1 MVLRHDR
8 LGLAVG
14 CQKVFETNF
23 PSLGPPWRSHPYIE
37 GCSLHQMVHAV
48 SLGRSSS
55 RYRLDCRPAEWL
67 MWYTSPASAARAS
80 ETHFSSPGPPLRSH
94 PCIEGCTQR
103 QGFHAV
109 GLGRS
114 SPRHRPIADSQSGL
128 MVYVTGLCCQSLR
141 DEFFEFGAAMEAPS

>member
-37 GCSLHQMVHAV
+37 GCSLRQMVHAV

-67 MWYTSPASAARAS
+67 M
-80 ETHFSSPGPPLRSH
+80 
-94 PCIEGCTQR
+94 
-103 QGFHAV
+103 
-109 GLGRS
+109 
-114 SPRHRPIADSQSGL
+114 
-128 MVYVTGLCCQSLR
+128 VYVTGLCCQSLR
-141 DEFFEFGAAMEAPS
+141 DAFFESRTAIKVPSLY